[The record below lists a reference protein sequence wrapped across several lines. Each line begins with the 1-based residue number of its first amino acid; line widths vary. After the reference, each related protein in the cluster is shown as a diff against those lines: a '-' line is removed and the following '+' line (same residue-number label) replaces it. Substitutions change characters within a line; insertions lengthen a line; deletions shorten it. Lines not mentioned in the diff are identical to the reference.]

1 MKRSHDS
8 PSSPV
13 NPTRSHPTNPAS
25 RHGATSGPT
34 GPCSMGDTAAE
45 TTLMDSSLGF
55 TMALP
60 PGAITRLETGS
71 YEAPCLFDDQEW
83 RHLRHAISLH
93 CVCHSRSLP
102 SWDRPGCAV
111 PCVIRH
117 GRCCGIH
124 GSQQAAVMRCG
135 WNSDELPT
143 HTLRER

>member
-83 RHLRHAISLH
+83 ASFTP
-93 CVCHSRSLP
+93 CHIAPLCLPLTVFCPAGTGQGALSR
-102 SWDRPGCAV
+102 V
-111 PCVIRH
+111 
-117 GRCCGIH
+117 
-124 GSQQAAVMRCG
+124 
-135 WNSDELPT
+135 
-143 HTLRER
+143 